1 MLLVECLKPVVAR
14 LRLPKVG
21 CAARRMTL
29 WMTQLALG
37 QLSKSCL
44 PSRAQTLEWTAVPD
58 RGRNHKKSNALVT
71 CCAPAQHMLWQVV
84 LDEAFG
90 EHRHDEPGL

>member
-1 MLLVECLKPVVAR
+1 
-14 LRLPKVG
+14 
-21 CAARRMTL
+21 MTL

-37 QLSKSCL
+37 QSSKSCL
-44 PSRAQTLEWTAVPD
+44 PSRAQTLEWTAAPD
-58 RGRNHKKSNALVT
+58 RGRNHKKNNALVT
-71 CCAPAQHMLWQVV
+71 LLRTRATRVVAQVA